1 MLFIIIKLTFKKNT
15 YPIQYPFKLKT
26 YICRLFNFEE
36 MLKNSILKG
45 VFLVGLGAT
54 SYGMLATFVKL
65 AYKENYTTAEVTSSQ
80 FIYGILGM
88 LLINAF
94 QKLKK
99 KEDVVKAKPKNIM
112 HLMLA
117 GTSLGMTSVFYY
129 LAVKFIPVSIG
140 IVLLMQTVWMGVL
153 LEWFLDKK
161 APSLQ
166 KVVSVGIVLLGTALA
181 TNLFSKSLTLDW
193 RGIMW
198 GMLAAASFT
207 TTMFTANRIALGIS
221 SAQRSLYMLLGGAI
235 IVFGFSLATQVTAF
249 NLGIF
254 TKWGIVLSLFG
265 TIIPPILMNAGFPHT
280 GIGLGSIVSSLE
292 LPVSV
297 MMAFVILNETVVFSQ
312 WVGIILIILAIVI
325 MNLNWSKK

>member
-1 MLFIIIKLTFKKNT
+1 MCN
-15 YPIQYPFKLKT
+15 YKLKFYLCT
-26 YICRLFNFEE
+26 LFKFET
-36 MLKNSILKG
+36 MTKNSVLKG

-65 AYKENYTTAEVTSSQ
+65 AYQENFTTAEVTSSQ
-80 FIYGILGM
+80 FILGIIGILI
-88 LLINAF
+88 INAF
-94 QKLKK
+94 QKFNK
-99 KEDVVKAKPKNIM
+99 KEDVLKASNKNIF

-129 LAVKFIPVSIG
+129 LCVKYIDVSIA

-153 LEWFLDKK
+153 AEMILDKK
-161 APSLQ
+161 LPSSQ
-166 KVVSVGIVLLGTALA
+166 KIISVVIVLIGTVLA
-181 TNLFSKSLTLDW
+181 TNLMNNQTQIDW

-207 TTMFTANRIALGIS
+207 TTMFTASRIATNIS

-235 IVFGFSLATQVTAF
+235 IVFGFSIATQNTPF
-249 NLGIF
+249 NFDIF
-254 TKWGIVLSLFG
+254 LKWGIVLSLFG
-265 TIIPPILMNAGFPHT
+265 TIIPPMLMNAGFPIT

-297 MMAFVILNETVVFSQ
+297 MMAFFILHEDVILIQ
-312 WVGIILIILAIVI
+312 WIGILLIILAIVI
-325 MNLNWSKK
+325 MNIKFPRKV